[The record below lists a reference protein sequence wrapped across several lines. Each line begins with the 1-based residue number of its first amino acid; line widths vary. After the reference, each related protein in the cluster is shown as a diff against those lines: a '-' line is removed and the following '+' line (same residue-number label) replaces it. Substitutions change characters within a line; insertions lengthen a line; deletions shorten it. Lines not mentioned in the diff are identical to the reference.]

1 MKTKARTLLGLICFG
16 ARRTGGLPR
25 VRLMK
30 YAFLLSRDAGAR
42 LPESGVYEFVPYKY
56 GPFSFELYH
65 DLAKLHEKGYV
76 VPDGADGAVKIASG
90 SEGQAREQIEALPWQ
105 VREALADLPAK
116 YKDTSHDDLL
126 REVYSR
132 FPWYA
137 VNSERPDLAPSPPPQ
152 KRQADL
158 AVYTV
163 GYEGQ
168 SADGFFD
175 RLLRT
180 GIRAIADVR
189 RNPVSRK
196 YGFSRSAMSSIAE
209 KLDLRYVHMPALGI
223 DSQRRRNLR
232 TRHDHE
238 RLLAWYVADLPRR
251 TVHVQAAGEFV
262 SSQPT
267 VLTCVES
274 DPSLCHRTKLARALS
289 ERTGLPVLDI
299 GPSDAEGAP

>member
-16 ARRTGGLPR
+16 ASRAGGLPR
-25 VRLMK
+25 IRLMK
-30 YAFLLSRDAGAR
+30 YAFLLSRDGEA
-42 LPESGVYEFVPYKY
+42 LVPESAGYEFVPYKY

-65 DLAKLHEKGYV
+65 DLTKLQEKGYV
-76 VPDGADGAVKIASG
+76 VPDGPDGALKIASE
-90 SEGQAREQIEALPWQ
+90 SEGQAREQVEALPWK
-105 VREALADLPAK
+105 VREPLADLPAK
-116 YKDTSHDDLL
+116 YRDTSHDDLL

-137 VNSERPDLAPSPPPQ
+137 VNSERPDLAPSPLPQ
-152 KRQADL
+152 KRQADP

-163 GYEGQ
+163 GYEGR
-168 SADGFFD
+168 SIDGFFD
-175 RLLRT
+175 SLLRT

-196 YGFSRSAMSSIAE
+196 YGFSRSAMSSIAG
-209 KLDLRYVHMPALGI
+209 KLDVRYRHMPALGI
-223 DSQRRRNLR
+223 ESQRRRDLR
-232 TRHDHE
+232 TRDDYE
-238 RLLAWYVADLPRR
+238 QLLAWYEADLPRR
-251 TVHVQAAGEFV
+251 TEHVQAAGEFI

-274 DPSLCHRTKLARALS
+274 DPSLCHRTRLARAIS

-299 GPSDAEGAP
+299 GPSDAEGAS